1 MVSWETFNPI
11 WALIFTAALGALTAW
26 IGYRKKKV
34 DDEAKELRARVAD
47 LELKL
52 AGISQQV
59 IPLSAAMTAI
69 FIKELTHLHTPEM
82 DALLVKYGP
91 PSTLTEEDWERLKE
105 MLRERAYAPDPEVPQ
120 YERDAAIMLP
130 MMMKR
135 ALSARDQLNH
145 LGLLTIATVRISD
158 LLKTEEN
165 PT

>member
-1 MVSWETFNPI
+1 
-11 WALIFTAALGALTAW
+11 
-26 IGYRKKKV
+26 
-34 DDEAKELRARVAD
+34 
-47 LELKL
+47 
-52 AGISQQV
+52 
-59 IPLSAAMTAI
+59 
-69 FIKELTHLHTPEM
+69 M